1 VVAIYPFADL
11 DRAVAGAN
19 DTEFGL
25 NFSVWTE
32 DTDKGVDIATRLQA
46 GTVGVNDG
54 YAAAWSTYEA
64 PMGGMKAS
72 GQGRRH
78 GVEGLLKYTEAQ
90 TVAVQRIGP
99 AFAPI
104 AGLGYPVYQRLL
116 GRVLKILK
124 WVPFYK

>member
-1 VVAIYPFADL
+1 VAIYPFEDV
-11 DRAVAGAN
+11 DRAVAQAN
-19 DTEFGL
+19 DSEFGL

-32 DTDKGVDIATRLQA
+32 DTDRGVEIAARLQA

-54 YAAAWSTYEA
+54 YAATWSTYDA

-78 GVEGLLKYTEAQ
+78 GVEGLLKYTEPQ

-104 AGLGYPVYQRLL
+104 AGLGYPAYQRLL

-124 WVPFYK
+124 RIPFYK